1 MATAHPGAA
10 VNSLAAGPFWLAQV
24 APHLRLV
31 HQISGR
37 VRLKFDLAAA
47 LPVGGV
53 AAAQQLQQLRAA
65 LPGVR
70 NVAFNPLARS
80 CVIEYDPALI
90 PDSTWPELLC
100 GRPSAATRA
109 LLEQLAL
116 ALPDPSPPQSQA
128 QPKEPR

>member
-1 MATAHPGAA
+1 MATAPSRAA
-10 VNSLAAGPFWLAQV
+10 ASAPAAGPLWLAQL

-37 VRLKFDLAAA
+37 VRFKLDLVASTAFA
-47 LPVGGV
+47 PGTV

-70 NVAFNPLARS
+70 SVAFNPLARS

-100 GRPSAATRA
+100 SHPTAATRA
-109 LLEQLAL
+109 WLVQLGQ
-116 ALPDPSPPQSQA
+116 ALPDPPSAQS
-128 QPKEPR
+128 KETR